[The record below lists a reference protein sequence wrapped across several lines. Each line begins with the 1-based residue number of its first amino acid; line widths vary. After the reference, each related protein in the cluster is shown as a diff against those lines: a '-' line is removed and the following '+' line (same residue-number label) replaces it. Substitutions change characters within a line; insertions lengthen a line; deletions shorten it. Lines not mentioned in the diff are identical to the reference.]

1 MKRMDVTSERFDS
14 LLLLKILVARLNAG
28 VIVEQLRYS
37 VNGMLYI
44 YIPRWNCRIYYCR
57 SVL

>member
-44 YIPRWNCRIYYCR
+44 YITRWNCRIYHCR
-57 SVL
+57 FVL